1 MRATGDLSDKLPVV
15 LSAGDHGRD
24 LAEGVSPT
32 ALARFERTWRTLQSK
47 LAALSTDSIHIVV
60 EGAGHSTLRT
70 DRQGAQVTS
79 EAIEQ
84 VAEAVR
90 TDRLLTR

>member
-1 MRATGDLSDKLPVV
+1 MMSLLSSVV
-15 LSAGDHGRD
+15 KRHPI
-24 LAEGVSPT
+24 SPT
-32 ALARFERTWRTLQSK
+32 TLARFERTWRTLQSE

-60 EGAGHSTLRT
+60 EGAGHSTLQT
-70 DRQGAQVTS
+70 NRQDAQVTS

-90 TDRLLTR
+90 TDRPLTR